1 VFGKNREFFWKKV
14 AGARFDP
21 NTALSGRICVIFM
34 DSNSGTRQ
42 RGRRFKFVDGGAV
55 FPSIYILSPM
65 GWPYGKV
72 STLQELPCMD
82 HGRNIE
88 NKYRN

>member
-1 VFGKNREFFWKKV
+1 MVVRSGFRLDEVNVRRRRVFGKNREFFWKKV

-42 RGRRFKFVDGGAV
+42 RRSRFKFGDGAR
-55 FPSIYILSPM
+55 FF
-65 GWPYGKV
+65 
-72 STLQELPCMD
+72 LPFTYYLLWAGLM
-82 HGRNIE
+82 E
-88 NKYRN
+88 K